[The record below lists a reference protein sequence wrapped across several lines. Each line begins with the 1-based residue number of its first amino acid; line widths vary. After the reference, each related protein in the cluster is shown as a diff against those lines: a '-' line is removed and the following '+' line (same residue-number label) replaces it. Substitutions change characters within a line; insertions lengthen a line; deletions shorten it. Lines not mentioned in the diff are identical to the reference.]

1 MNKYFDTFYDW
12 WKNIDKTIFLI
23 ISLLFSLGLFFSL
36 VSTSIIASD
45 KLNTNSYYFFL
56 KHLIFVLIGIFLILF
71 LSLLD
76 QKILIRLSVVL
87 FVITFISLFLV
98 PLIGVEVKGSK
109 RWLDIGSLPRFQ
121 PIETLKPFF
130 VIVISL
136 IISLEKKKSLYKI
149 SPEFSHISANYNFT
163 LISTRLRTNII
174 NNICLACH
182 YFCFRNKFITFHN
195 FIISCGFINSIF
207 SLFGAKV

>member
-136 IISLEKKKSLYKI
+136 IISLEKKNLYIKYLLSSVI
-149 SPEFSHISANYNFT
+149 LVPIIILLLSQPDLGPVSYTH
-163 LISTRLRTNII
+163 LRAHET
-174 NNICLACH
+174 
-182 YFCFRNKFITFHN
+182 
-195 FIISCGFINSIF
+195 
-207 SLFGAKV
+207 

>member
-98 PLIGVEVKGSK
+98 PKFLPNDSGDFVE
-109 RWLDIGSLPRFQ
+109 
-121 PIETLKPFF
+121 
-130 VIVISL
+130 
-136 IISLEKKKSLYKI
+136 
-149 SPEFSHISANYNFT
+149 
-163 LISTRLRTNII
+163 
-174 NNICLACH
+174 
-182 YFCFRNKFITFHN
+182 RNKVEWR
-195 FIISCGFINSIF
+195 SKGQRD
-207 SLFGAKV
+207 G

>member
-1 MNKYFDTFYDW
+1 MTSLFVS
-12 WKNIDKTIFLI
+12 ISSILSIIIFLK
-23 ISLLFSLGLFFSL
+23 FP
-36 VSTSIIASD
+36 
-45 KLNTNSYYFFL
+45 
-56 KHLIFVLIGIFLILF
+56 VLYNNFIILF

-130 VIVISL
+130 VIVLSL
-136 IISLEKKKSLYKI
+136 ILN
-149 SPEFSHISANYNFT
+149 H
-163 LISTRLRTNII
+163 
-174 NNICLACH
+174 
-182 YFCFRNKFITFHN
+182 
-195 FIISCGFINSIF
+195 
-207 SLFGAKV
+207 

>member
-109 RWLDIGSLPRFQ
+109 RWLDIGS
-121 PIETLKPFF
+121 
-130 VIVISL
+130 
-136 IISLEKKKSLYKI
+136 
-149 SPEFSHISANYNFT
+149 
-163 LISTRLRTNII
+163 
-174 NNICLACH
+174 
-182 YFCFRNKFITFHN
+182 IT
-195 FIISCGFINSIF
+195 
-207 SLFGAKV
+207 

>member
-1 MNKYFDTFYDW
+1 MENYFDTFYDW

-23 ISLLFSLGLFFSL
+23 ITLLFSLGLFFSL

-56 KHLIFVLIGIFLILF
+56 KHLVFVIIGIFLILI

-76 QKILIRLSVVL
+76 QKILIKICIIL
-87 FVITFISLFLV
+87 FLITFVALFLV
-98 PLIGVEVKGSK
+98 PIIGTEVKGSK

-130 VIVISL
+130 VIIISSIISMEKKNLYLKYFFSSAVLLPTIILLLSQPDLGQTLL
-136 IISLEKKKSLYKI
+136 IISVWL
-149 SPEFSHISANYNFT
+149 A
-163 LISTRLRTNII
+163 II
-174 NNICLACH
+174 
-182 YFCFRNKFITFHN
+182 FV
-195 FIISCGFINSIF
+195 SE
-207 SLFGAKV
+207 